1 MEHDMSYLLKQWKY
15 VLIAALAI
23 LLAFCLSIIS
33 QKNLEIKQIQ
43 TESKLEVTKLKADY
57 VETARQLERKYH
69 EQQIQALEDY
79 KEREKVYL
87 ADASNAN
94 DAVNRLSDTIN
105 TISATAKLD
114 AELRDRY
121 IDTSNNILKECSR
134 EYSKMGQI
142 ADRLSNEVR
151 LLSESNRR

>member
-1 MEHDMSYLLKQWKY
+1 MSYLLKQWKY

-43 TESKLEVTKLKADY
+43 TESRLEVTKLKADY

>member
-1 MEHDMSYLLKQWKY
+1 MSYLMKQWKY

-43 TESKLEVTKLKADY
+43 TESRLEATKLKADY

-79 KEREKVYL
+79 KEREKIYL

-94 DAVNRLSDTIN
+94 DSVNRLSDTIN

>member
-1 MEHDMSYLLKQWKY
+1 MSYLLKQWKY

-79 KEREKVYL
+79 KERERVYL

>member
-1 MEHDMSYLLKQWKY
+1 MSYLIKQWKY

-79 KEREKVYL
+79 KEREKIYL

-151 LLSESNRR
+151 LL

>member
-1 MEHDMSYLLKQWKY
+1 MSYLLKQWKY

-105 TISATAKLD
+105 TISTTAKLD

>member
-1 MEHDMSYLLKQWKY
+1 MSYLIKQWKY

-43 TESKLEVTKLKADY
+43 TESRLEVTKLKADY

>member
-1 MEHDMSYLLKQWKY
+1 MSYLLKQWKY

-114 AELRDRY
+114 AELIDRY

>member
-1 MEHDMSYLLKQWKY
+1 MSYLLKQWKY

-69 EQQIQALEDY
+69 EQQIQALEEY

>member
-1 MEHDMSYLLKQWKY
+1 MSYLLKQWKY

-43 TESKLEVTKLKADY
+43 TESRLEVSKLKADY

-69 EQQIQALEDY
+69 EQQIQALEEY

>member
-1 MEHDMSYLLKQWKY
+1 MSYLLKQWKY

-43 TESKLEVTKLKADY
+43 TESRLEVTKLKADY

-69 EQQIQALEDY
+69 EQQIQALEEY
-79 KEREKVYL
+79 KEREKIYL

>member
-1 MEHDMSYLLKQWKY
+1 MSYLMKQWKY

-79 KEREKVYL
+79 KEREKIYL
-87 ADASNAN
+87 DDASNAN

>member
-1 MEHDMSYLLKQWKY
+1 MSYLLKQWKY

-69 EQQIQALEDY
+69 EQQIQALEYY

>member
-1 MEHDMSYLLKQWKY
+1 MSYLLKQWKY

-43 TESKLEVTKLKADY
+43 TESRLEVTKLKADY

-105 TISATAKLD
+105 TIIATAKLD

>member
-1 MEHDMSYLLKQWKY
+1 MSYPMKQWKY

-43 TESKLEVTKLKADY
+43 TESRLEVTKLKADY

-69 EQQIQALEDY
+69 EQQIQALEEY

>member
-1 MEHDMSYLLKQWKY
+1 MSYLLKQWKY

-43 TESKLEVTKLKADY
+43 TESRLEVTKLKADY

-134 EYSKMGQI
+134 EY
-142 ADRLSNEVR
+142 LS
-151 LLSESNRR
+151 LIHI

>member
-1 MEHDMSYLLKQWKY
+1 MSYLLKQWKY

-33 QKNLEIKQIQ
+33 QENLEIKQIQ
-43 TESKLEVTKLKADY
+43 TESKLEVSKLKADY

-79 KEREKVYL
+79 KEREKIYL
-87 ADASNAN
+87 DDASNAN

-114 AELRDRY
+114 AELRDKY
-121 IDTSNNILKECSR
+121 IDTSNIILKECSR

>member
-1 MEHDMSYLLKQWKY
+1 MKQWKY

-69 EQQIQALEDY
+69 EQQIQALEEY

>member
-1 MEHDMSYLLKQWKY
+1 MSYLLKQWKY

-79 KEREKVYL
+79 KEREKIYL
-87 ADASNAN
+87 ADASNSN

-114 AELRDRY
+114 AELRDKY

>member
-1 MEHDMSYLLKQWKY
+1 MSYLLKQWKY

-43 TESKLEVTKLKADY
+43 TESRLEVTKLKADY

-69 EQQIQALEDY
+69 EQQIQALGEY

>member
-1 MEHDMSYLLKQWKY
+1 MKQWKY

-69 EQQIQALEDY
+69 EQQIQALEEY

-114 AELRDRY
+114 AQLRDRY

>member
-1 MEHDMSYLLKQWKY
+1 MSYLLKQWKY

-23 LLAFCLSIIS
+23 LLAFCLSIIP

>member
-1 MEHDMSYLLKQWKY
+1 MSYLMKQWKY

-33 QKNLEIKQIQ
+33 QNNLEIKQIQ
-43 TESKLEVTKLKADY
+43 TESRLEATKLKADY
-57 VETARQLERKYH
+57 VDTARQMERKYH

-79 KEREKVYL
+79 KEREKIYL

>member
-1 MEHDMSYLLKQWKY
+1 MSYLLKQWKY

>member
-1 MEHDMSYLLKQWKY
+1 MSYLMKQWKY

>member
-1 MEHDMSYLLKQWKY
+1 MSYLMKQWKY

-43 TESKLEVTKLKADY
+43 TESRLEVTKLKADY

-69 EQQIQALEDY
+69 EQQIQALEEY

>member
-1 MEHDMSYLLKQWKY
+1 MSYLLKQWKY

-57 VETARQLERKYH
+57 VETARHLERKYH

>member
-1 MEHDMSYLLKQWKY
+1 MSYLLKQWKY

-79 KEREKVYL
+79 KEREKIYL
-87 ADASNAN
+87 DDASNAN

-105 TISATAKLD
+105 TISTTAKLD
-114 AELRDRY
+114 AELRDKY

>member
-1 MEHDMSYLLKQWKY
+1 MSYLMKQWKY

-69 EQQIQALEDY
+69 EQQIQALEEY

-151 LLSESNRR
+151 LLSESKRR

>member
-1 MEHDMSYLLKQWKY
+1 MSYLLKQWKY

-94 DAVNRLSDTIN
+94 DSVNRLSDTIN

>member
-1 MEHDMSYLLKQWKY
+1 MSYLLKQWKY

-33 QKNLEIKQIQ
+33 QENLEIKQIQ
-43 TESKLEVTKLKADY
+43 TESKLEVSKLKADY

-79 KEREKVYL
+79 KEREKIYL
-87 ADASNAN
+87 DDASNAN

>member
-1 MEHDMSYLLKQWKY
+1 MSYLLKQWKY

-33 QKNLEIKQIQ
+33 QKNLEIKHIQ

>member
-1 MEHDMSYLLKQWKY
+1 MKQWKY

-43 TESKLEVTKLKADY
+43 TESRLEVTKLKADY

-69 EQQIQALEDY
+69 EQQIQALEEY

>member
-1 MEHDMSYLLKQWKY
+1 MSYLLKQWKC

>member
-1 MEHDMSYLLKQWKY
+1 MSYLLKQWKY

-43 TESKLEVTKLKADY
+43 TESNLEVTKLKADY

>member
-1 MEHDMSYLLKQWKY
+1 MSYLLKQWKY

-23 LLAFCLSIIS
+23 LLALCLSIIS

-79 KEREKVYL
+79 KEREKIYL

>member
-1 MEHDMSYLLKQWKY
+1 MSYLLKQWKY

-33 QKNLEIKQIQ
+33 QKNLEIKQVQ

-69 EQQIQALEDY
+69 EQQIQALEEY